1 MRRLAAVLALFFPAA
16 AVAQQPVELKLRLPK
31 GQAWKVELTAELV
44 GKGGKPEAQPGQ
56 GRALV
61 KDAWVLKEAWT
72 DVGDAETDGKL
83 AAVKRSWTSAKVSAI
98 GKGGETAGQEGA
110 TVRLEAKEGGC
121 AATVTKGKLPTPVED
136 MMPKYPFEPAT
147 LLLPANAVRVNE
159 TWKIGKAQVCDFH
172 RAMSVGLLGGLF
184 TSALDGLI
192 KDMKAG
198 GEAGHG
204 CEVTATVTEVTK
216 TDVTIKFAG
225 SADDGAIKIDV
236 EGTMKWN
243 LAKGRPA
250 ELTWS
255 MKREAKANDELGTK
269 GWGEEYKF
277 TKAWK

>member
-1 MRRLAAVLALFFPAA
+1 MRPFAAFLAVLLPAA
-16 AVAQQPVELKLRLPK
+16 AAAQQPVELKLKLPK
-31 GQAWKVELTAELV
+31 GQSWKVELSAELT
-44 GKGGKPEAQPGQ
+44 GKGGKSDAQPGQ

-61 KDAWVLKEAWT
+61 KDAWVIKEAWT
-72 DVGDAETDGKL
+72 DVGDGETDGKL
-83 AAVKRSWTSAKVSAI
+83 TAVKRNWTSAKVSAS

-121 AATVTKGKLPTPVED
+121 AVTVAKGKLPTPVED
-136 MMPKYPFEPAT
+136 MLPKYPFEPVT
-147 LLLPANAVRVNE
+147 LLLPGAAVRVNE
-159 TWKIGKAQVCDFH
+159 TWKVGKGQVCDFH

-198 GEAGHG
+198 GDAGHG

-216 TDVTIKFAG
+216 AEVTIKFAG

-236 EGTMKWN
+236 EGTLKWN
-243 LAKGRPA
+243 LTKGRPA
-250 ELTWS
+250 ELTWG

-269 GWGEEYKF
+269 GWSEEFKF
-277 TKAWK
+277 TKSWK